1 MRMKNKQNYCKI
13 KYKGICFLQ
22 CKDYRN
28 GSCPGFY
35 STIILHNN
43 SINIPLYNEFID
55 NYYKDIIMEI
65 KKKGYITKQEIFQIL
80 KEKYK
85 LNFSKRNLQF
95 YISEKLIEPGI
106 MERFPG
112 ISGSVSFYREK
123 IPLFIFGIKELLR
136 KHNLTLKEIKKYKN
150 LVYEFNQ
157 DSLADYLCFDYSKKI
172 SNLEQTKFMTA
183 LEYFAF
189 AEAGIKYSRKKFLPV
204 HKSTIIDKVEEI
216 RVVLKELPPG
226 IIKVYSLDDLKT
238 IKEVIFKKDGLIEV
252 TDN

>member
-1 MRMKNKQNYCKI
+1 MMIKNKQNYCKI
-13 KYKGICFLQ
+13 KYKGICFT

-35 STIILHNN
+35 STIILHNDT
-43 SINIPLYNEFID
+43 INIPLYNEFID

-95 YISEKLIEPGI
+95 YISEGLLEPGI
-106 MERFPG
+106 VERFPG

-123 IPLFIFGIKELLR
+123 IPLFIFGIKELL
-136 KHNLTLKEIKKYKN
+136 KKYKLTLKEIRKYKN

-157 DSLADYLCFDYSKKI
+157 DSLADYFDSDIYSKKI
-172 SNLEQTKFMTA
+172 SSIERSKFHTA
-183 LEYFAF
+183 LVYFAS
-189 AEAGIKYSRKKFLPV
+189 AEAGIKFSRKNILPV
-204 HKSTIIDKVEEI
+204 VIRKNTSIDKVEEI
-216 RVVLKELPPG
+216 RVELKDRISKNGKET
-226 IIKVYSLDDLKT
+226 YFDDPIS
-238 IKEVIFKKDGLIEV
+238 IKEVIFKKDSLIEV
-252 TDN
+252 I

>member
-1 MRMKNKQNYCKI
+1 MKNKQNYCKI

-35 STIILHNN
+35 STIIFHNG

-65 KKKGYITKQEIFQIL
+65 KKKGYITKQEVFQIL

-95 YISEKLIEPGI
+95 YISEGLLEPGI
-106 MERFPG
+106 VERFPG

-123 IPLFIFGIKELLR
+123 IPLFIFGIKELL
-136 KHNLTLKEIKKYKN
+136 KKDKLTLKEIKKYKN

-157 DSLADYLCFDYSKKI
+157 DSLADYLCKDIFSKKI
-172 SNLEQTKFMTA
+172 SNLEKAKFLTV

-189 AEAGIKYSRKKFLPV
+189 AEAGIKYSRKNILPV
-204 HKSTIIDKVEEI
+204 HKSTIIDKI
-216 RVVLKELPPG
+216 TA
-226 IIKVYSLDDLKT
+226 KT
-238 IKEVIFKKDGLIEV
+238 ISFSEKIVKIDSLNNLRKTTANFFLRTQESTSIMSYY
-252 TDN
+252 

>member
-1 MRMKNKQNYCKI
+1 MKNKQNYCKI

-35 STIILHNN
+35 STIILHNDT
-43 SINIPLYNEFID
+43 INIPLYNEFID

-112 ISGSVSFYREK
+112 ISGSVSFYNEK
-123 IPLFIFGIKELLR
+123 IPLFIFGIKELLK

-157 DSLADYLCFDYSKKI
+157 DSLADYLRKDIFSKKI
-172 SNLEQTKFMTA
+172 SNLEKAKFLTA

-216 RVVLKELPPG
+216 RVVLKELPPK
-226 IIKVYSLDDLKT
+226 IAKVNSFDDLKT
-238 IKEVIFKKDGLIEV
+238 IKEVVFKKDGLIEV
-252 TDN
+252 IDN